1 MDANI
6 RNWFLKNSP
15 DIFGG
20 VTPEHWVK
28 KMTDAGIERGLLNF
42 GVLDRNMRISPT
54 IPWPAG

>member
-54 IPWPAG
+54 IP